1 MTNFTDR
8 IDGMIGRA
16 AARYCRTFTFTT
28 SAGAVLPITAVRR
41 VVGADEVDSGAM
53 NVAISSRLHEF
64 ILPPS
69 GVEALLRLISE
80 PGSGSGSGSGSEPDA
95 TPPDSLKLNVDAIR
109 KLVVKEYD
117 GDKQVAEYRINSA
130 RPLIEN
136 DPSGGSLRLYAY
148 QIKG

>member
-16 AARYCRTFTFTT
+16 AARYCRTFTITT
-28 SAGAVLPITAVRR
+28 SAGDVIPITAVRR

-53 NVAISSRLHEF
+53 NVAISSRLYEF
-64 ILPPS
+64 VLAPS
-69 GVEALLRLISE
+69 SVDALLRMIS
-80 PGSGSGSGSGSEPDA
+80 GSGSGSGSGSDA
-95 TPPDSLKLNVDAIR
+95 TPPDRLNLNVDALR

-117 GDKQVAEYRINSA
+117 GDVQVAEYRINSA
-130 RPLIEN
+130 RPFLDN

-148 QIKG
+148 MIKG

>member
-16 AARYCRTFTFTT
+16 AARYCRTFTITT
-28 SAGAVLPITAVRR
+28 SAGDVVPIVAVRR

-53 NVAISSRLHEF
+53 NVAISSRLYEF
-64 ILPPS
+64 VLAPS
-69 GVEALLRLISE
+69 SVDALLRMI
-80 PGSGSGSGSGSEPDA
+80 SGSGSGSEPDA
-95 TPPDSLKLNVDAIR
+95 TPPNRLNLNVDAIR

-117 GDKQVAEYRINSA
+117 GDVQVAEYRINSA